1 MGVVRVYCA
10 DWLTCEVPYY
20 ADANAFRVPIC
31 SMSTHVSPATSLVY
45 VAVFTHKKIV
55 ANVVPSISVHV
66 VVLVGTDY
74 GSALGLSRAVCG
86 GAPVMNCG
94 DGHPRRQSGGC
105 ASRGSRIPP
114 CSADNTRACCWIKE
128 SCICIY
134 CVQCIILRFIW
145 HNTVLHQLTL

>member
-20 ADANAFRVPIC
+20 GDANAYRVPIC
-31 SMSTHVSPATSLVY
+31 SMSTLVIPAASLVY
-45 VAVFTHKKIV
+45 VAVFTHNKVV
-55 ANVVPSISVHV
+55 ADVVPTIRVHV
-66 VVLVGTDY
+66 KVLVGTDY
-74 GSALGLSRAVCG
+74 VSALGLGRAECG

-114 CSADNTRACCWIKE
+114 CSADNTRACC
-128 SCICIY
+128 
-134 CVQCIILRFIW
+134 
-145 HNTVLHQLTL
+145 